1 MLSYKKYVKALK
13 DMMLS
18 FKGENYDFYKGE
30 VQEVEFVN
38 VRHYKNILSSTD
50 LVPSTK
56 EEMKVSRIPVI
67 YPPAVTEL
75 INIEGLQRISV
86 PLIEDPLTETAD
98 DDDISNVEY
107 TTLDELE
114 DVVFEDVV
122 VVEEDDDAPE
132 DDEPDVNEEFIEK
145 VELDEFICPH
155 CSAVYKT
162 ERGLNRHIA
171 SKHADLIN

>member
-13 DMMLS
+13 DMALS
-18 FKGENYDFYKGE
+18 FKGQNYDFYKGE

-38 VRHYKNILSSTD
+38 TRHYKNILSSTD
-50 LVPSTK
+50 LVPSSR
-56 EEMKVSRIPVI
+56 EEMKTSRIPVI

-75 INIEGLQRISV
+75 VNIEGLQRISV
-86 PLIEDPLTETAD
+86 PLIEDPLTETVD
-98 DDDISNVEY
+98 GDDISNAEY
-107 TTLDELE
+107 ITLDELE
-114 DVVFEDVV
+114 DVIFVDEEV
-122 VVEEDDDAPE
+122 EDDNDA
-132 DDEPDVNEEFIEK
+132 PDVNEEIFEK